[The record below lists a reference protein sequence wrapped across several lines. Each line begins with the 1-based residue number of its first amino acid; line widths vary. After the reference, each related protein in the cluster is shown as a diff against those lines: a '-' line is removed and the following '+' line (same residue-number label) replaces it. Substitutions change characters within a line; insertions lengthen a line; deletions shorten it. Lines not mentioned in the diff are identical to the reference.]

1 MNKFQQY
8 GYEFGGA
15 GFTQKIIV
23 KALLDLTSNKF
34 ATEISA
40 DLRKDLNQGLAL
52 RYAENHA
59 ELNQGYIQQGE
70 NFIAVDDNA
79 FKAHKGAKYQMNVP
93 NLLSIDKTE
102 ISKMAQLD
110 KPRHNLVAKPRTKAM
125 LYLTDTVKDMQS
137 LGKKMLA
144 EANGGAPRNP
154 NKNFAEAVVEMLFD
168 SKKGLMKKAITAKAG
183 SDSSYNEEQFNESMK
198 AFKNVWLDK
207 KWAKPK
213 A

>member
-1 MNKFQQY
+1 MNKFQKY

-15 GFTQKIIV
+15 GFTQKTIV

-40 DLRKDLNQGLAL
+40 DLRKDLLSGLAL

-70 NFIAVDDNA
+70 NFIAVDDKA
-79 FKAHKGAKYQMNVP
+79 FKAFVGAKYQMNVP

-110 KPRHNLVAKPRTKAM
+110 KPRWNLVNKPRTKAIG
-125 LYLTDTVKDMQS
+125 YGNDTLKDMQS
-137 LGKKMLA
+137 LAKRLLA
-144 EANGGAPRNP
+144 VDSGTPRNP
-154 NKNFAEAVVEMLFD
+154 NKNFVEAVNELLFD

-183 SDSSYNEEQFNESMK
+183 SDSSYNEAQFNESMK
-198 AFKNVWLDK
+198 AFKTVWTDK
-207 KWAKPK
+207 KWDKPK

>member
-1 MNKFQQY
+1 M
-8 GYEFGGA
+8 
-15 GFTQKIIV
+15 
-23 KALLDLTSNKF
+23 
-34 ATEISA
+34 
-40 DLRKDLNQGLAL
+40 RKDLNQGLAL

-79 FKAHKGAKYQMNVP
+79 FKAFKGAKYQMNVP

>member
-15 GFTQKIIV
+15 GFTQKTIV

-40 DLRKDLNQGLAL
+40 DLRKDLLSGLSL
-52 RYAENHA
+52 RYAENHP

-70 NFIAVDDNA
+70 NFIAVDDDA
-79 FKAHKGAKYQMNVP
+79 FKAHKGAKYQMSVP

-110 KPRHNLVAKPRTKAM
+110 KPRHNLVAKPRTKAIG
-125 LYLTDTVKDMQS
+125 YGNDTLKDMQS
-137 LGKKMLA
+137 LAKKLLA
-144 EANGGAPRNP
+144 VASGGSTRSP
-154 NKNFAEAVVEMLFD
+154 NKNWSETVNEMLFD
-168 SKKGLMKKAITAKAG
+168 SKKGLMKKAINAKSG
-183 SDSSYNEEQFNESMK
+183 SDSSYNEQQWNESMK
-198 AFKNVWLDK
+198 AFKEVWLDT
-207 KWAKPK
+207 KWVKPK

>member
-40 DLRKDLNQGLAL
+40 DLRKDLLSGLSL

-110 KPRHNLVAKPRTKAM
+110 KPRWNLINKPRTKAIG
-125 LYLTDTVKDMQS
+125 YGNDTLKDMQS
-137 LGKKMLA
+137 LGRKMLA
-144 EANGGAPRNP
+144 VDSGTPRKANL
-154 NKNFAEAVVEMLFD
+154 NFAEAVSELLFD

-183 SDSSYNEEQFNESMK
+183 SDSSYNEAQFNESMK
-198 AFKNVWLDK
+198 AFKDVWLDK
-207 KWAKPK
+207 KWSKPK